1 MAGNGSTRT
10 GRKTPQRDHLGVR
23 SEQNSAART
32 VAQTVRAAHY
42 LAGVVL
48 ITSVSTEYRKRDGV
62 AISDLMRARIDV
74 WRAGLSAEDSNLT
87 DEQVLE
93 LIQADDAARKADFLA
108 REREI
113 RLRERRER
121 NAKELDRRPRMYRD
135 AIADHPGV
143 VAWVD
148 GLCELIPDVGDRPC
162 RLRGNACFLYG
173 GVGTGKTFQALGIP
187 ALLAARDQPAAFSFL
202 RAVDYLDGQMNADFA
217 DKEAL
222 YRQTFGAELLIL
234 DDLFAGG
241 DHRRSG
247 SDLYRLLDARFA
259 DERPTI
265 LTTNLAGKA
274 LTDAMGER
282 LMDRLRESAVSVKL
296 DGASRREFRPIF
308 AE

>member
-1 MAGNGSTRT
+1 M
-10 GRKTPQRDHLGVR
+10 
-23 SEQNSAART
+23 
-32 VAQTVRAAHY
+32 
-42 LAGVVL
+42 
-48 ITSVSTEYRKRDGV
+48 

-121 NAKELDRRPRMYRD
+121 NVKELDRRPRMYRN
-135 AIADHPGV
+135 AIADNPGA

-148 GLCELIPDVGDRPC
+148 ALCELIPDVGDRPC
-162 RLRGNACFLYG
+162 RLRGNSLFLFG
-173 GVGTGKTFQALGIP
+173 GTGTGKTYQALGIP
-187 ALLAARDQPAAFSFL
+187 ALLDARDQPASFAFV
-202 RAVDYLDGQMNADFA
+202 RCVDYLDQQQNADFS
-217 DKEAL
+217 DKERL
-222 YRQTFGAELLIL
+222 YREAFGAELLIL

-259 DERPTI
+259 DERPTVM
-265 LTTNLAGKA
+265 TTNLAGKP
-274 LTDAMGER
+274 LTDAMGPR
-282 LMDRLRESAVSVKL
+282 LTDRLRESAVSVKL
-296 DGASRREFRPIF
+296 DGASRRQFRPVF

>member
-1 MAGNGSTRT
+1 
-10 GRKTPQRDHLGVR
+10 
-23 SEQNSAART
+23 
-32 VAQTVRAAHY
+32 
-42 LAGVVL
+42 VVL
-48 ITSVSTEYRKRDGV
+48 ITIASTEYRKRDNE
-62 AISDLMRARIDV
+62 AIDDLAKARIDV
-74 WRAGLSAEDSNLT
+74 WRGGLGAGKADVT

-93 LIQADDAARKADFLA
+93 ILRAEDAARRADFAA

-143 VAWVD
+143 IAWVD

-162 RLRGNACFLYG
+162 RLRGNGLFLYG
-173 GVGTGKTFQALGIP
+173 GVGTGKTHEALGVP
-187 ALLAARDQPAAFSFL
+187 ALLAARDQPAAFTFL
-202 RAVDYLDGQMNADFA
+202 RAVDYLDGQMNAAFA
-217 DKEAL
+217 DKEVL
-222 YRQTFGAELLIL
+222 YKQAFGAELLIL

-265 LTTNLAGKA
+265 LTTNLAGKP
-274 LTDAMGER
+274 LTDAMGPR
-282 LMDRLRESAVSVKL
+282 LTDRLRESAVHVKL
-296 DGASRREFRPIF
+296 EGASRRKFRQVS
-308 AE
+308 A